1 MPTFWRGIWI
11 AFLPFCA
18 KYRGLWSLL
27 SFSWQGQ
34 QNSMFFLWKPI
45 VLRWDIGKLPRSITV
60 AQARSWFAV
69 LVGVDTISFSIMM
82 PYFCWWN
89 MISLYNSNDSPG
101 DQVTPQYM
109 NVCHIEVFVYLQ
121 ILQNKF
127 LKSGSTFIVFW
138 FWRLFN
144 GVSLIN
150 TAYLAITTEKVW
162 VSPLLSLL
170 ICLC

>member
-1 MPTFWRGIWI
+1 
-11 AFLPFCA
+11 
-18 KYRGLWSLL
+18 
-27 SFSWQGQ
+27 
-34 QNSMFFLWKPI
+34 
-45 VLRWDIGKLPRSITV
+45 
-60 AQARSWFAV
+60 
-69 LVGVDTISFSIMM
+69 
-82 PYFCWWN
+82 
-89 MISLYNSNDSPG
+89 
-101 DQVTPQYM
+101 M
-109 NVCHIEVFVYLQ
+109 NVSHIEVFVCLQ

-170 ICLC
+170 TMSMLVTGSVVYTIAVAVR